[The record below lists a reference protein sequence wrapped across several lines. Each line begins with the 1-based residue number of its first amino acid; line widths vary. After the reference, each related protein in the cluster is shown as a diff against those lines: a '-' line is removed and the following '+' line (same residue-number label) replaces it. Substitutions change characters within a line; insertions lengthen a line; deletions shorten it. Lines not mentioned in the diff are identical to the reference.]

1 MTQTLV
7 WDASA
12 LHHAIAADR
21 VDVLGDL
28 ASPWRNVSTAA
39 VRAELRHNGLDLT
52 ADWIEIVH
60 VDEPDELRALFAWA
74 QALGAGPRDI
84 GEATICAWTEIHGGI
99 ALIDDRAAKRT
110 AVVNGLDAHG
120 TLWLLVEAVHAG
132 RIALASASGLVNVLI
147 THGARYPAKVRAEG
161 FAAWARSQKLV

>member
-21 VDVLGDL
+21 IDVLGDL

-39 VRAELRHNGLDLT
+39 VRAELRRNGLDLS

-60 VDEPDELRALFAWA
+60 VDEPHELRALFFWA
-74 QALGAGPRDI
+74 QALDAGPRDI
-84 GEATICAWTEIHGGI
+84 GEATVCAWTEVYGGI
-99 ALIDDRAAKRT
+99 ALIDDRNAKR
-110 AVVNGLDAHG
+110 AAAANGLDAHG
-120 TLWLLVEAVHAG
+120 TLWLFAEAVNAGRVALATASALVKVLVEH
-132 RIALASASGLVNVLI
+132 R
-147 THGARYPAKVRAEG
+147 ARYPAKIRTEG
-161 FAAWARSQKLV
+161 FTAWAKAQKLV